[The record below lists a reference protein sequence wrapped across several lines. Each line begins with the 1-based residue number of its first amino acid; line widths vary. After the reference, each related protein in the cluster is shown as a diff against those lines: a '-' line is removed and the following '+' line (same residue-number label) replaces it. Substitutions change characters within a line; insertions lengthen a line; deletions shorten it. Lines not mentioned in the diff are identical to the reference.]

1 MGLSFSVVSLAV
13 RRGLCAAHAGLI
25 AGLSLAPVWLFPPS
39 AGSVPGLDKVVHF
52 VLYGLL
58 GALLRWA
65 QPPGRGGRR
74 GAAWVAAAAGYGLL
88 MELLQLTLCAGS
100 RGFSWGDALANT
112 AGAAGGWA
120 LAQRVLARQKSRG
133 T

>member
-1 MGLSFSVVSLAV
+1 MIRLVMVSQSI
-13 RRGLCAAHAGLI
+13 RRGLCAAHAALI
-25 AGLSLAPVWLFPPS
+25 AVLSLVPAWVFPS
-39 AGSVPGLDKVVHF
+39 AAGGVPGLDKVVHF
-52 VLYGLL
+52 VLYGGL

-65 QPPGRGGRR
+65 QLPGRGGRG

-88 MELLQLTLCAGS
+88 MEILQLTLCAGS

-120 LAQRVLARQKSRG
+120 LAQRVLARQKSRE

>member
-25 AGLSLAPVWLFPPS
+25 AVLSLAPVWLFPPS

-65 QPPGRGGRR
+65 QPP
-74 GAAWVAAAAGYGLL
+74 
-88 MELLQLTLCAGS
+88 
-100 RGFSWGDALANT
+100 
-112 AGAAGGWA
+112 
-120 LAQRVLARQKSRG
+120 
-133 T
+133 

>member
-1 MGLSFSVVSLAV
+1 MIRLVMVSQSI

-25 AGLSLAPVWLFPPS
+25 AGLSLAPAWVFPPS

-88 MELLQLTLCAGS
+88 MEILQLTLCAGS

-120 LAQRVLARQKSRG
+120 LAQRVLARQKSQG